1 MIVRKISL
9 FLFLVMSLPQAL
21 ASNDSSSAITMNTQS
36 TMLNATNQQVSKNP
50 FSDSA
55 QNVAIPL
62 VSSLIIEENNLLSQ
76 EIQKWV
82 TGNGYKL
89 FWNSKKDYLVYNR
102 ITLSGK
108 SDDELLQALGELF
121 FSENY
126 GLVVKKYQ
134 KNRVIVIDEM

>member
-1 MIVRKISL
+1 MIARKTSL
-9 FLFLVMSLPQAL
+9 FLFLAITLPQAL
-21 ASNDSSSAITMNTQS
+21 ASNDSSSAINMNVQP
-36 TMLNATNQQVSKNP
+36 ATSMASNQPISKNP
-50 FSDSA
+50 FSDTS
-55 QNVAIPL
+55 QNIVMPT

-76 EIQKWV
+76 EIKKWV

-102 ITLSGK
+102 ITLSGE
-108 SDDELLQALGELF
+108 SDDEILQALGELF

>member
-55 QNVAIPL
+55 QNVAISL

-108 SDDELLQALGELF
+108 SDDEILQALGELF

>member
-36 TMLNATNQQVSKNP
+36 TMLNATNQQVSKNT

-108 SDDELLQALGELF
+108 SDDEILQALGELF

>member
-36 TMLNATNQQVSKNP
+36 TTLNATNQQVSKNP

-62 VSSLIIEENNLLSQ
+62 VPSLIIEENNLLSQ

-82 TGNGYKL
+82 TGIGYKL

-108 SDDELLQALGELF
+108 SDDEILQALGELF